1 MSHYK
6 IEAATGQHTG
16 DRDEQQDRVALF
28 AAPRAPG
35 YMMAVLADGRGA
47 GSGGSQAAEQ
57 VIRTARQVF
66 EQFSPLTDEVGT
78 MLADIAQEAH
88 TMISLVRMT
97 SGERPQSTIVALVVG
112 PDGTAYWAHAGN
124 SRLYRFSGPN
134 PAYKTTDHSYREK
147 LIADGN
153 LAPDDASGDRLS
165 RLLINTLGAAG
176 EKVSVTAGR
185 YDGLQA
191 GDSFLLCSDGLSP
204 YFTDAE
210 LGAAIGMRSPRET
223 SEMLIAKAR
232 ERSAGTRADN
242 CSLALVK
249 LVVPPPEKKDY
260 KVQGMR
266 RAV

>member
-6 IEAATGQHTG
+6 IEAATGQHIG

-47 GSGGSQAAEQ
+47 GTGGAQAAEQ

-66 EQFSPLTDEVGT
+66 EQFSPLTDDVDS
-78 MLADIAQEAH
+78 MLNEIAHEAH
-88 TMISLVRMT
+88 TMISLVRIT
-97 SGERPQSTIVALVVG
+97 SGERPQSTMVALVIT
-112 PDGTAYWAHAGN
+112 PDGAAHWAHAGN

-134 PAYKTTDHSYREK
+134 PAFCTVDHSYREK

-153 LAPDDASGDRLS
+153 LAPDDHAGDKLS
-165 RLLINTLGAAG
+165 RLLVNTLGASGDKA
-176 EKVSVTAGR
+176 SVTAGR
-185 YDGLQA
+185 YDGLKA

-210 LGAAIGMRSPRET
+210 LGAAIGIRTPRET

-232 ERSAGTRADN
+232 ERSAGRRADN
-242 CSLALVK
+242 CSLALVR
-249 LVVPPPEKKDY
+249 LVAPPTEQKDY

>member
-6 IEAATGQHTG
+6 IEAATGQHIG

-47 GSGGSQAAEQ
+47 GTGGSQAAEQ

-66 EQFSPLTDEVGT
+66 EQFSPLTDDIDT

-88 TMISLVRMT
+88 TMISLVRIT
-97 SGERPQSTIVALVVG
+97 SGERPQSTMVALVITPEGV
-112 PDGTAYWAHAGN
+112 AHWAHAGN

-134 PAYKTTDHSYREK
+134 PAFRTTDHSYREK

-153 LAPDDASGDRLS
+153 LSADDHSGEKLS
-165 RLLINTLGAAG
+165 RLLVNTLGAAG
-176 EKVSVTAGR
+176 VRVSVTPGR
-185 YDGLQA
+185 YDGLKA

-204 YFTDAE
+204 YFSDAE
-210 LGAAIGMRSPRET
+210 LGAAIGMRTPRET

-242 CSLALVK
+242 CSLALVR
-249 LVVPPPEKKDY
+249 LVAPPPEKKDY